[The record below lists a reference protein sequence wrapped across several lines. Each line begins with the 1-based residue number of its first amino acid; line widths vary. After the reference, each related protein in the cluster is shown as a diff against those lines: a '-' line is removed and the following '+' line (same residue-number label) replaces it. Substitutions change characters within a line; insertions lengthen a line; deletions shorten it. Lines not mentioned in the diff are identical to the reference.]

1 MLTIPLT
8 WRSDSSYSDTDVMAQ
23 HSLPEKH
30 KAIKIVVEK
39 HIKTKIVFKH
49 KLKHKQNK
57 KMLKKASLLFSN
69 DENMTPLDWDAS
81 RWSKLFILNF
91 FTFFSILATIWLY
104 FQLSLINWQGR
115 YKIGQNNGG
124 KLNFPTTLLQI
135 NKLSSK

>member
-1 MLTIPLT
+1 
-8 WRSDSSYSDTDVMAQ
+8 MAQ

-69 DENMTPLDWDAS
+69 DENMTPLD
-81 RWSKLFILNF
+81 
-91 FTFFSILATIWLY
+91 
-104 FQLSLINWQGR
+104 
-115 YKIGQNNGG
+115 
-124 KLNFPTTLLQI
+124 
-135 NKLSSK
+135 